1 MASVRPVETTE
12 IGAGARPGS
21 GLDHGPRLLE
31 HHRLRSVLM
40 RRRDCLMSPGAAFT
54 AFHEA
59 IELGYV
65 AWYLLIAGLV
75 LGIFAVINLPT
86 LIIEAI
92 EWLGGHMS

>member
-1 MASVRPVETTE
+1 MN
-12 IGAGARPGS
+12 
-21 GLDHGPRLLE
+21 
-31 HHRLRSVLM
+31 
-40 RRRDCLMSPGAAFT
+40 PGAAFT

-75 LGIFAVINLPT
+75 LGILAVINLPT
-86 LIIEAI
+86 LVIEAI